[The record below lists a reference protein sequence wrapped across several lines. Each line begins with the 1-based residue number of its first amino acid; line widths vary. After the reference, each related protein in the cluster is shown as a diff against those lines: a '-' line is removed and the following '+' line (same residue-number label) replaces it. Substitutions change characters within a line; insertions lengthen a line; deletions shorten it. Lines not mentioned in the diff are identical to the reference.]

1 MANFQGF
8 QIALSPL
15 KATTLARSMLQHVN
29 KAEKIS
35 PDDPDVNIWSAN
47 ILFYMPNVFGGDSQL
62 SREYYRKAL
71 RLYEENEALRSN
83 NWMYLQLMELYP
95 EYPHLKNVLY
105 PRILSELEKS

>member
-1 MANFQGF
+1 
-8 QIALSPL
+8 
-15 KATTLARSMLQHVN
+15 MLQHVN

-83 NWMYLQLMELYP
+83 NWMYLQLIITLGLVEEKDENYEKAHEYFSKAMEL
-95 EYPHLKNVLY
+95 YPHLKNVLY